1 MQFKNFSVKIFMND
15 REQLINVESSGLKPD
30 WFGKVSLSLIKRL
43 IISLNINLSKPISQ
57 IVSNDIER

>member
-1 MQFKNFSVKIFMND
+1 MND

-43 IISLNINLSKPISQ
+43 IISLNINLSKTFSQ